1 MNSLPLHSPLSLDI
15 FDTIVVST
23 NNLNNYLN
31 RIYPKLY
38 RIMVA
43 AMRLFLIL
51 PFFTII
57 PFSCNKNVIM
67 DACDNPE
74 LTSIENF
81 SVFKLINGTITYRAK
96 LAIDADGSPRAYGP
110 NNTGLDLTEHAL
122 NGGTWVGVVTDENG
136 VPLIQKAGN
145 PYPGLYVSQTSLIDT
160 TFTNIDPRRYV
171 NAEKIP
177 YIVLPE
183 TLMIIADIK
192 IGDIGYAYNPKTKK
206 GAYAVFADVG
216 PEGLLGEGSIRLA
229 KDLGLDNISPRDGG
243 LEGASIQYVVFPNT
257 SLGNGK
263 HPTYEQIN
271 NIGRIQMQKLGGE
284 STVLKCF

>member
-1 MNSLPLHSPLSLDI
+1 MNSLPLHSLLSLDI
-15 FDTIVVST
+15 FDTIVAST

-81 SVFKLINGTITYRAK
+81 SVFKLMNGTITYRAK

-122 NGGTWVGVVTDENG
+122 NGSNWVGVVTDENG
-136 VPLIQKAGN
+136 EPLIQKASN

-160 TFTNIDPRRYV
+160 TFSNSDPRRYV

-243 LEGASIQYVVFPNT
+243 LEGAAVQYVVFPNT

>member
-1 MNSLPLHSPLSLDI
+1 MNSLPLPHFLVLDI
-15 FDTIVVST
+15 FDTILAST

-43 AMRLFLIL
+43 AVRLFLIL

-57 PFSCNKNVIM
+57 PLSCNKNVM
-67 DACDNPE
+67 TDACDNPE
-74 LTSIENF
+74 LAIIENF
-81 SVFKLINGTITYRAK
+81 SIFRLMNGTITYRAK
-96 LAIDADGSPRAYGP
+96 FAIDADGSPRAYGP

-122 NGGTWVGVVTDENG
+122 NGTTWVGIVTDDNG

-145 PYPGLYVSQTSLIDT
+145 PFPGLYVSQTSLIDT
-160 TFTNIDPRRYV
+160 TYAKNDPRRYV
-171 NAEKIP
+171 DAEKIP
-177 YIVLPE
+177 YIVMPE
-183 TLMIIADIK
+183 ILMIMADIK

-229 KDLGLDNISPRDGG
+229 KDLGLENVSPRDGG
-243 LEGASIQYVVFPNT
+243 LEGAAIQYVVFPNT

-271 NIGRIQMQKLGGE
+271 NIGRSQMSKLGGE